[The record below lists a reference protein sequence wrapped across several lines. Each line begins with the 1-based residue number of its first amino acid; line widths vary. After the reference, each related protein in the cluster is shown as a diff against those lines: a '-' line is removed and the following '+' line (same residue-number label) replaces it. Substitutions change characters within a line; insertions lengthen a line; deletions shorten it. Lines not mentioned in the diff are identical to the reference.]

1 MCNRKKT
8 GIGKGKVM
16 ETRPWWKKKNSP
28 NIIYVGLDAGRKTA
42 YSKGK
47 GSQNK
52 GLVKKRMLYNEDWLL
67 ISDRLP

>member
-1 MCNRKKT
+1 M
-8 GIGKGKVM
+8 V
-16 ETRPWWKKKNSP
+16 EKKKNSP